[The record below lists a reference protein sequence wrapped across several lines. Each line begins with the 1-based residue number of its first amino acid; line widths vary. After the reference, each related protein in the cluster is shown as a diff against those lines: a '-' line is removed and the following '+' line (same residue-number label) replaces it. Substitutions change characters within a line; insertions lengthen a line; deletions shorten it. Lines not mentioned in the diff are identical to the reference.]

1 MNKKFFTILLF
12 FLVLCS
18 CAKNPQ
24 KKVFTKDK
32 SYQIEKNKIA
42 SGSKKISKVWFKN
55 FDFTNYKKKLKKMSW
70 DEIPND
76 QNLDKNLISLINE
89 RCLHYVYYFPKI
101 TNTCDKLNS
110 LKNNKKKF
118 FNHFKKHFSPW
129 LIKNSN
135 QNYGK
140 LTGYYEPII
149 NGSFNKSDKYKYP
162 LYGKPDDLIIVKIDK
177 TYPELKGKKVR
188 GRIQNN
194 LLIPY
199 YTRKEIESGKNPSIR
214 PIAWAEDK
222 VDIFFLQIQGSGKLK
237 LPNDNIIK
245 LNYDAHNGH
254 PYTSIGRILIKEHGL
269 SIADVSMNKIKKWI
283 NSNPR
288 MGNELM
294 ERNKSFVFFKISEN
308 SDDGPTGSIGYPLT
322 PLRSIAI
329 DPMKNPMGFLYFINT
344 LNPKYHN
351 ISRFVFAEDTGSAIK
366 GQIRFD
372 FFWGSGKKSGLNAGK
387 TNEMVQGWV
396 ILPNNK

>member
-1 MNKKFFTILLF
+1 MNEKFFSILLF
-12 FLVLCS
+12 FLILCS

-24 KKVFTKDK
+24 KKVLIKNN
-32 SYQIEKNKIA
+32 SYQVEKEEIKI
-42 SGSKKISKVWFKN
+42 SSKKISKVWFKN
-55 FDFTNYKKKLKKMSW
+55 FDFTSYKKKLIKTSW

-76 QNLDKNLISLINE
+76 QKLDKNLMNLINE
-89 RCLHYVYYFPKI
+89 RCLNYVHYFSQI
-101 TNTCDKLNS
+101 TKACDELNS
-110 LKNNKKKF
+110 LTDDKKKF
-118 FNHFKKHFSPW
+118 FKYFKKYFSPW
-129 LIKNSN
+129 LIRSSN
-135 QNYGK
+135 QNLGK

-149 NGSFNKSDKYKYP
+149 SGSLSKSNKYKYP
-162 LYGKPDDLIIVKIDK
+162 LFGKPEDLIIVNIDQ

-188 GRIQNN
+188 GRLKNN
-194 LLIPY
+194 VLIPY
-199 YTRKEIESGKNPSIR
+199 YTRKEIESGKHTSIQ
-214 PIAWAEDK
+214 PIAWAADK

-237 LPNDNIIK
+237 LPDENIIK

-283 NSNPR
+283 NKNPT
-288 MGNELM
+288 MGNNLM

-308 SDDGPTGSIGYPLT
+308 SEDGPTGSIGYPLT

-344 LNPKYHN
+344 VDPKYHK
-351 ISRFVFAEDTGSAIK
+351 IRRFVFAEDTGSAIK

-372 FFWGSGKKSGLNAGK
+372 FFWGSGNESGLSAGK
-387 TNEMVQGWV
+387 TNEAVKSWV
-396 ILPNNK
+396 ILPNSK

>member
-1 MNKKFFTILLF
+1 MNKKFFTILLL

-24 KKVFTKDK
+24 KKVFTKDN
-32 SYQIEKNKIA
+32 SYQIEKDKITT
-42 SGSKKISKVWFKN
+42 SSKKISKVWFEN
-55 FDFTNYKKKLKKMSW
+55 FDLTSYKKKLKKMSW

-76 QNLDKNLISLINE
+76 QNVDKNLISLINE
-89 RCLHYVYYFPKI
+89 RCLHYVHYFPQI

-135 QNYGK
+135 QNHGK

-149 NGSFNKSDKYKYP
+149 NGSLNKSDKYKYP

-308 SDDGPTGSIGYPLT
+308 SEDGPTGSIGYPLT

-344 LNPKYHN
+344 VDTTYHK
-351 ISRFVFAEDTGSAIK
+351 IKRFVFAEDTGSAIK

-372 FFWGSGKKSGLNAGK
+372 LFWGSGKKSGLSAGK